1 MTSCGRSSIHLPK
14 TDFFFQLFFLLLLL
28 RVCRTHQL
36 NEEANETLLF
46 PPSLQKTD
54 NLICFQR
61 KIDRSMTQKSL
72 HFVSETYL
80 LKEKLLFIIITFLT
94 FSPSQISHIKSADW
108 ITEKIIKIY
117 LTNIFYFKII
127 MLTLQSNVANNF
139 KPFSFLQ
146 FCSI

>member
-1 MTSCGRSSIHLPK
+1 VVVRQSICQK
-14 TDFFFQLFFLLLLL
+14 QIFFSTFFLLLLL

-108 ITEKIIKIY
+108 ITDKIIKIY
-117 LTNIFYFKII
+117 LTNIFYLQIK
-127 MLTLQSNVANNF
+127 MLTLQSNVANNL
-139 KPFSFLQ
+139 KPFSFFQ
-146 FCSI
+146 FRSI